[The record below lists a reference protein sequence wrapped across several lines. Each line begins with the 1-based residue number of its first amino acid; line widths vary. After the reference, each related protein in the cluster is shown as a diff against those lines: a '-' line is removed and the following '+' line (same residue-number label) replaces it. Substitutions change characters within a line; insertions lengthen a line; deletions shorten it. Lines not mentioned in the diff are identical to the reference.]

1 MAISTVV
8 KTGVKAGV
16 KASVN
21 FLKKPEV
28 RKGLKKIAAPI
39 LQHAGKVII
48 EKSKNFIDN
57 IFKNK
62 ITKEDN
68 KKISKKIAEN
78 GAFDKQEASQE
89 QILNF
94 DKFLDN
100 IREENY
106 QKLDNIEKYT
116 IDFIRMRLEEIT
128 KIIENDFKPYGIE
141 INIDSI
147 KYKFENLINLF
158 KNSFSNGVIRHIA
171 LSDSKMEK
179 ILKIKDNNKRQNDIN
194 EYIDKLVENA
204 TKNYCSNLDN
214 ITKESLKIIGD
225 TVNDY
230 LNNTENSIKNIT
242 EEIENNAKLNIRE
255 IETKRKEYENKA
267 KLLEEFI
274 SILD

>member
-128 KIIENDFKPYGIE
+128 KTIENDFKPYGIE

-242 EEIENNAKLNIRE
+242 EEIENNAKLNIKE

>member
-242 EEIENNAKLNIRE
+242 EEIENNAKLNIKE